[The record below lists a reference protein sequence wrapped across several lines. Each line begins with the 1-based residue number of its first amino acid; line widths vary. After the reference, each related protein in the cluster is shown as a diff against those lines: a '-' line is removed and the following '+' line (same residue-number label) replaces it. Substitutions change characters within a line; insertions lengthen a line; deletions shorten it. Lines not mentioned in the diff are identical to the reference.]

1 MSKKIAFII
10 NSLAGG
16 GAEKLVKTLLEQF
29 HNDGW
34 YVELI
39 CLEKDDIYSVDKNIK
54 VTYLTEW
61 DKSVS
66 GIKKLLF
73 LPVLAFRLFNYMK
86 KHQIETVQ
94 SHLFRASYVNLL
106 AKFFFRSRHNVQI
119 VNHSVISR
127 YKNEGMSGKINLFL
141 IKKLYPYADRIISVS
156 SVVQKDMQELFG
168 FKNEKKVIYN
178 MFDLNEIQNLSK
190 EKINDFKF
198 DKAKK
203 YIVSVGRLIP
213 LKRNHDLI
221 YVLSGL
227 DSNVELIFIGDGEEK
242 NNLIDLSKK
251 LDIYKRIHFLGWVDN
266 PYKYIYHSN
275 ILACTSQTESFG
287 NVLVEAMACGVP
299 VVSTKCGG
307 PEEIIDDEADGYLVD
322 IGDVDSMVEKIN
334 LILNDDELSN
344 KLILN
349 AKEKIKLFDSA
360 SIIKEYKKIL
370 GEKV

>member
-1 MSKKIAFII
+1 MSKKIAFMI

-16 GAEKLVKTLLEQF
+16 GAEKLVKTLLEQLQ
-29 HNDGW
+29 NDGW
-34 YVELI
+34 SVELI
-39 CLEKDDIYSVDKNIK
+39 CLEKDDVYSVDKNIK
-54 VTYLTEW
+54 VTYLTDW

-66 GIKKLLF
+66 GVKKLLY
-73 LPVLAFRLFNYMK
+73 LPVLAFRLFNYIK
-86 KHQIETVQ
+86 KHKIEIVQ
-94 SHLFRASYVNLL
+94 SHLFRANYVNLL
-106 AKFFFRSRHNVQI
+106 AKSFFRSTHNAQI

-127 YKNEGMSGKINLFL
+127 YKNEGMTGRVNLYL
-141 IKKLYPYADRIISVS
+141 IKKLYPFADKIISVS
-156 SVVQKDMQELFG
+156 SIVQKDMQSLFN
-168 FKNEKKVIYN
+168 FENEKKVIYN
-178 MFDLNEIQNLSK
+178 MFDLKEIQNLSK

-198 DKAKK
+198 DTTKK

-221 YVLSGL
+221 YVLSRL
-227 DSNVELIFIGDGEEK
+227 DSNVELIFIGEGKEK
-242 NNLIDLSKK
+242 ENLTNLAKELDVSK
-251 LDIYKRIHFLGWVDN
+251 RVHFLGWVNN
-266 PYKYIYHSN
+266 PYKYIYHST

-307 PEEIIDDEADGYLVD
+307 PEEIIDDEVDGCLVD
-322 IGDVDSMVEKIN
+322 IGDVDRIVEKIN

-360 SIIKEYKKIL
+360 SIIKEYKKVL
-370 GEKV
+370 EDE